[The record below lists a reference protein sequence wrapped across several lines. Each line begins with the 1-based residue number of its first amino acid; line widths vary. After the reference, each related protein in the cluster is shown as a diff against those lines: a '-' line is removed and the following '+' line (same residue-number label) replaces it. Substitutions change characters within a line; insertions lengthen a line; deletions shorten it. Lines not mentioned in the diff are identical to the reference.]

1 MTGPLVAS
9 AEAVASPARRRMIS
23 AMAALA
29 CLGWMPGCVARE
41 PLRIS
46 SHVWPGYEFMFLA
59 RSMGWLRPTD
69 VQLVEVP
76 AASDSM
82 HAINARLVD
91 GAALTLDE
99 VLRVR
104 AGGVP
109 LTVVAVFDV
118 SAGADVLL
126 ARPGIADLAGLAGKS
141 IAVERSALGALML
154 SSVLKSAGVE
164 PGSIKVVHATI
175 DQHEQVW
182 QRGEVDAVIS
192 YPPVSERLEK
202 LGAVRL
208 FDSRSMPDRIL
219 DVLAVRSEVLQEK
232 SEQLRHLVDRHFHAL
247 EHFRT
252 NPRDAVYRLSPRLG
266 IPAGEVMMA
275 YQGLSLPDARE
286 NRRLLAGRS
295 PVIRQTAGALAE
307 MMFEERLLPARD
319 SLSQLIAPDFV
330 MEMS

>member
-1 MTGPLVAS
+1 
-9 AEAVASPARRRMIS
+9 
-23 AMAALA
+23 MAALA

-59 RSMGWLRPTD
+59 RSMGWLRPAD

-76 AASDSM
+76 AATDSM

-126 ARPGIADLAGLAGKS
+126 ARPGITRLADLVGKS

-154 SSVLKSAGVE
+154 SSVLNAAGLD
-164 PGSIKVVHATI
+164 PGAVHLMHATI
-175 DQHEQVW
+175 DQHEEVW

-192 YPPVSERLEK
+192 YPPVSDRLQK

-208 FDSRSMPDRIL
+208 FDSRSLPDSIL
-219 DVLAVRSEVLQEK
+219 DVLAVRSDVLHAK
-232 SEQLRHLVDRHFHAL
+232 PEQLRHLVDSHFLAL
-247 EHFRT
+247 EHFRN
-252 NPRDAVYRLSPRLG
+252 NPHDAIYRLATRLG
-266 IPAGEVMMA
+266 IRAGEVMAA
-275 YQGLSLPDARE
+275 YQGLSLPDEKE
-286 NRRLLAGRS
+286 NRRLLAGPS
-295 PVIRQTAGALAE
+295 PAMSRTAGALAE
-307 MMFEERLLPARD
+307 MMHEQRLLPVKD
-319 SLSQLIAPDFV
+319 DLEKLIAPDFV
-330 MEMS
+330 MEQA